1 MYCVLLY
8 IYIYIVETLQDGVGT
23 PPGATKIVEVFFL
36 LFFFLNNFVQ
46 ADMLLKENL

>member
-23 PPGATKIVEVFFL
+23 PPGATKIVEIFFII
-36 LFFFLNNFVQ
+36 FFKNNFVQ
-46 ADMLLKENL
+46 ADMLLKKNL